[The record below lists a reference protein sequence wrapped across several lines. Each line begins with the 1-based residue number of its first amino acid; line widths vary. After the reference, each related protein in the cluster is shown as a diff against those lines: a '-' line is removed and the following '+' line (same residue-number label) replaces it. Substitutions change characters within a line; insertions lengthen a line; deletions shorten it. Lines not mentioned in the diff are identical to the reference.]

1 MFCRE
6 EGTVLLIFTVGITF
20 CTFRPCRGADT
31 NDLSDAPGK
40 GAVGVEGWLAD
51 TSSRLGTFWKWR
63 QLEKTRESAGAAD
76 LARDWLETSSRA
88 RPHTDTSSRY
98 NAAPTPEYLSE
109 GLRRDRDKRGTAGGP
124 QPHIPRE
131 WEDMRPVVECGSNVM
146 TVTARGRGNT
156 HLLIARENGP
166 PISFFELPS
175 NCGYSV
181 KITWQD
187 LVLKAPYDGCH
198 VLKENDNYI
207 LPLLWWGTPVKVA
220 CPVKSALPRSHVSV
234 SCLPLGMSLKIK
246 GQQVEANKLW
256 IKLNGKWVPSM
267 SAQCVYRI
275 EASPGE
281 VVLYLPYSLCDLPL
295 KDGVHTV
302 SVLWNGS
309 EQIISCTATT
319 NTQFPQYF
327 AFNYQ
332 PPHPSTPAPTAHSTQ
347 SLEFSYFYPMR
358 PIPDPV
364 AKHPGL
370 TPRQTSSLPAPLP
383 LGAYPVDIPHLPSK
397 HHYFPMMHMFYPHL
411 LMSILASPHY
421 HHMLPMFYPY
431 FHPPAVP
438 PSASAASPPVPT
450 TAKPLAVLGY
460 IPPTPTTEPSTT
472 LGYRPYIPKV
482 CRPTSPH
489 GLHGDYVQYPQQV
502 PASYPDCTG
511 HSFPSQSLST
521 PIPNR
526 PQTEVMPSLTCL
538 TNIMTVKLPSAHPDS
553 LRVMGPNNNWVP
565 ISTVPPSCAYKLI
578 SGTRGVI
585 LSTPLPACHTRN
597 LPSVRSFLL
606 MFWDAILGR
615 YRTLEL
621 RCPTPSPLNV
631 PSVPTHPPIQTPIE
645 PSPLKP
651 PPFLSPTVFCSANNM
666 RVELP
671 PGPIWSIS
679 IKDVSGGAVRVKD
692 APKQCGYNVNKGKG
706 GINIL
711 VLPFNSCHMT
721 LQGNE
726 YRIHLRFQTQDG
738 QEEESV
744 LSCPVHSLITKQE
757 CSFPIEKRIPCGPE
771 SCSRKECDSLGCC
784 FSSSS
789 GTCFYPMDECT
800 VDHFVFSVPASIMD
814 PPLNPAS
821 LFVAS
826 NNSCTPQKVT
836 PNFALFKIPLVG
848 CGAHRYEIG
857 QTVVYMLEILNIVR
871 SITLGYGT
879 ITRDSP
885 LRLLVE
891 CRFVPGSRVT
901 VGYLVKTP
909 SLGPSIQAHGT
920 FGVQLR
926 IATDEHYTS
935 FYPQY
940 HRPLRLLLGKPLHLE
955 VRLLNPPDPNLVL
968 LVHYCLA
975 YPRSAQATWVL
986 IYDGCPNR
994 LDLAPKQPLPPPAPV
1009 PSQTKRFTI
1018 TTFQFLAPDGHT
1030 QLDEEIYFM
1039 CSTEVCS
1046 PSEGPCV
1053 EGCFTG
1059 GEQSLASIKS

>member
-295 KDGVHTV
+295 K
-302 SVLWNGS
+302 
-309 EQIISCTATT
+309 
-319 NTQFPQYF
+319 
-327 AFNYQ
+327 
-332 PPHPSTPAPTAHSTQ
+332 
-347 SLEFSYFYPMR
+347 
-358 PIPDPV
+358 
-364 AKHPGL
+364 
-370 TPRQTSSLPAPLP
+370 
-383 LGAYPVDIPHLPSK
+383 
-397 HHYFPMMHMFYPHL
+397 
-411 LMSILASPHY
+411 
-421 HHMLPMFYPY
+421 
-431 FHPPAVP
+431 
-438 PSASAASPPVPT
+438 
-450 TAKPLAVLGY
+450 
-460 IPPTPTTEPSTT
+460 
-472 LGYRPYIPKV
+472 
-482 CRPTSPH
+482 
-489 GLHGDYVQYPQQV
+489 V

-800 VDHFVFSVPASIMD
+800 VDHHFVFSVPASIMD

-986 IYDGCPNR
+986 IYDG
-994 LDLAPKQPLPPPAPV
+994 
-1009 PSQTKRFTI
+1009 
-1018 TTFQFLAPDGHT
+1018 
-1030 QLDEEIYFM
+1030 
-1039 CSTEVCS
+1039 
-1046 PSEGPCV
+1046 
-1053 EGCFTG
+1053 
-1059 GEQSLASIKS
+1059 